1 MFCQLSIFLPIKNIA
16 DLIVE
21 LGKRTVEAKELFQG
35 SGHKSR
41 SLDSFFADGRKE
53 CLLSMED
60 HDYMSNYLPSST
72 MHMKGKLVQVV
83 NPDML
88 T

>member
-1 MFCQLSIFLPIKNIA
+1 MFCQLSIFLPIKNVA

-35 SGHKSR
+35 SGHT
-41 SLDSFFADGRKE
+41 DGRKE

-60 HDYMSNYLPSST
+60 RDYMSNYLPSST
-72 MHMKGKLVQVV
+72 MHMKGKLVQGV
-83 NPDML
+83 NVQP
-88 T
+88 